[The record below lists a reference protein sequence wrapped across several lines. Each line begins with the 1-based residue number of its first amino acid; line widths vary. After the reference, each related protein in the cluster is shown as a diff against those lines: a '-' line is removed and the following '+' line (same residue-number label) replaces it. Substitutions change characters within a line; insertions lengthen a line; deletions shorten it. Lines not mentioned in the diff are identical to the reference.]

1 MADFEP
7 PSFSLGLDFE
17 PPSFS
22 LGLDFDLDS
31 EPQSTVLP
39 KPSVSLRTINEVDD
53 DDDDFEFPKLVT
65 DPQVSDPPSSLKRLR
80 RGSISK
86 SEPVAQKLKLGET
99 WCNVDDDIEDFSS
112 QEDEPK
118 GK

>member
-1 MADFEP
+1 MA
-7 PSFSLGLDFE
+7 DFE

-31 EPQSTVLP
+31 EPQSTVPP
-39 KPSVSLRTINEVDD
+39 KPSVSLRTIKEVVD
-53 DDDDFEFPKLVT
+53 DDDDFEFPVLDT
-65 DPQVSDPPSSLKRLR
+65 GPQVSDPPTSSLKRLR

-86 SEPVAQKLKLGET
+86 SEPAAQKLKLGET

-118 GK
+118 GKRLHLFLL